1 MLFGIITV
9 VICFPGDVKSEMIL
23 GQCPVHES
31 IRRTLSE
38 PMFGK

>member
-1 MLFGIITV
+1 VLFGIIIV
-9 VICFPGDVKSEMIL
+9 VICFPGDAKSKMIL

-31 IRRTLSE
+31 IRRTLLE